1 MLRSLNMAIDL
12 MRAPSQVRLVR
23 SAPLPDD
30 VLTLLRIA
38 AEDEEATSQAIEAT
52 GRSRETV
59 REAAAFFI
67 EQILL
72 YPEADSYR
80 VLGAR
85 PEASNSE
92 LRRNMALLLRWLHPD
107 HDPQGERS
115 VFAGRVTR
123 AWNDL
128 KTQERRAAYDR
139 SRRIALLD
147 KSLLR
152 KKSWRIIRR
161 SKHSLRRPHNG
172 APYRMHAGSRRSF
185 KIYPERAGL
194 LRQDLAVAAWKG
206 GPLTVDHGPRSTL
219 ASAPPAGSGYAPS
232 GMLQPRNLQ
241 LRARMPAD
249 FCVSEL

>member
-1 MLRSLNMAIDL
+1 MDHVASLNMAIDL
-12 MRAPSQVRLVR
+12 VRAPSQVRLVR
-23 SAPLPDD
+23 SAPLPDG

-38 AEDEEATSQAIEAT
+38 AEDEEAISQATAAT

-59 REAAAFFI
+59 RQAAAFFI
-67 EQILL
+67 EQILFC
-72 YPEADSYR
+72 PEADSYR

-92 LRRNMALLLRWLHPD
+92 LRRNMALLLGWLHPD
-107 HDPQGERS
+107 HDPHGQRS
-115 VFAGRVTR
+115 IFAGRVTH

-152 KKSWRIIRR
+152 KKPSAHAKKQASARNNVAY
-161 SKHSLRRPHNG
+161 P
-172 APYRMHAGSRRSF
+172 MHAGSRRSF

-194 LRQDLAVAAWKG
+194 LRQVLLLLLGKV
-206 GPLTVDHGPRSTL
+206 VR
-219 ASAPPAGSGYAPS
+219 
-232 GMLQPRNLQ
+232 
-241 LRARMPAD
+241 
-249 FCVSEL
+249 